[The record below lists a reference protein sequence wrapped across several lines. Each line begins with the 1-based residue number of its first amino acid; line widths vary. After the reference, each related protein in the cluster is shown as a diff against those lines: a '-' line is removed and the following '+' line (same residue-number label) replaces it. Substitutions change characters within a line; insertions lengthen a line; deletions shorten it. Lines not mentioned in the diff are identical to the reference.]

1 MINNIKLCLT
11 ETEQTMPTNGYNAG
25 ETHPMMII
33 TKIKYVQYKHL
44 L

>member
-11 ETEQTMPTNGYNAG
+11 ETEQTMPTNGCNAG
-25 ETHPMMII
+25 EIHAVMII